1 MHSTT
6 IIQPSL
12 QYKNL
17 YSMETQT
24 QNTMKPQLKDS
35 VAEFIMKPE
44 NRTIIGKL
52 VDVSDQTIRL
62 WILKKDIRI
71 LSYPIMKH
79 VATALDCTIVELLK

>member
-1 MHSTT
+1 MHTT
-6 IIQPSL
+6 SFVPPSL

-17 YSMETQT
+17 YSMNTDT

-35 VAEFIMKPE
+35 VADFIMKPE
-44 NRTIIGKL
+44 NRIILGKL

-62 WILKKDIRI
+62 WILKKDIRL

-79 VATALDCTIVELLK
+79 IATTMQCNIDELLK